1 MSGDGYLPLGR
12 EFFLRDSVT
21 LAKELLGRLLVRK
34 TAEGITVC
42 RITETEAYA
51 GPEDPACHSYR
62 RRAPDGRTNVMYQP
76 GGVAYVY
83 LIYGMYSCFNVVA
96 GPEGFPEAVLI
107 RSAQPVE
114 GGELMTARRRGA
126 AEKNLLT
133 GPGKLCQGMDITRKL
148 YGVPLWREGE
158 LFLAEGIPAVNCRTD
173 TEKKSSFWVP
183 SAR

>member
-1 MSGDGYLPLGR
+1 
-12 EFFLRDSVT
+12 
-21 LAKELLGRLLVRK
+21 
-34 TAEGITVC
+34 
-42 RITETEAYA
+42 
-51 GPEDPACHSYR
+51 
-62 RRAPDGRTNVMYQP
+62 MYQP

-158 LFLAEGIPAVNCRTD
+158 LFLAEGIPAAEEEIAAGPRINVDYAGEAAQWPYRFVIRGSRYLSAPMK
-173 TEKKSSFWVP
+173 EKK
-183 SAR
+183 